1 MPGSAKL
8 NARLFFTVFALCCVV
23 RVFCQDRNLDY
34 YISRARNG
42 SPLLADYKNQ
52 MQAASVDSQM
62 IRAAQRIQVNGIST
76 NFYAPTIGGYGYDK
90 IITNGAQVSAF
101 VQASK
106 NIITS
111 ANLATQYETIR
122 LMKESAG
129 NTSVLAEKDLKKT
142 ITTQYITVY
151 GDFQALQFGREI
163 LGLFQNEEGL
173 LKNLTR
179 SGVYKQTDYLTFYVS
194 LQQQQLL
201 VRQSDIQFRND
212 CATLNYLS
220 GIVDTSLVS
229 LAAPDLQLGTLP
241 DILGSPFYR
250 QYTLDSLNLINQ
262 QKTILYSY
270 KPRVNI
276 YADGGYNSSL
286 QFEPYKNAGLSVGL
300 TVSVPIYDGR
310 QRRMKYEKINLA
322 ENTREQYKD
331 YFLRQYSQQIAQL
344 NQQLRATE
352 SLMDDI
358 NAQIKYSG
366 TLIDVNK
373 KLLETGE
380 VRITDLILTINTFLN
395 ARNLL
400 NQNYVNRMQIINQ
413 INYWQAL

>member
-1 MPGSAKL
+1 MKIWLS
-8 NARLFFTVFALCCVV
+8 FFLVFAIATAK
-23 RVFCQDRNLDY
+23 CQVHDLNY
-34 YISRARNG
+34 YFSHARDN
-42 SPLLADYKNQ
+42 SPLLADYRNQ
-52 MQAASVDSQM
+52 IQATQIDSQL
-62 IRAAQRIQVNGIST
+62 IRATQKIQVNGISN
-76 NFYAPTIGGYGYDK
+76 NFYAPTAGGIGYDN

-122 LMKESAG
+122 LMKESIG
-129 NTSVLAEKDLKKT
+129 NTSQLAEKDIRKT

-151 GDFQALQFGREI
+151 GDYQSLQFSHEI
-163 LGLFQNEEGL
+163 LGLFQSQENI
-173 LKNLTR
+173 LKKLTQ
-179 SGVYKQTDYLTFYVS
+179 SGIYKQTDYLTFYVS
-194 LQQQQLL
+194 LQQQLLL
-201 VRQSDIQFRND
+201 VRQSEIQFRND
-212 CATLNYLS
+212 CATLNYMS

-229 LAAPDLQLGTLP
+229 LTPPDLKLGTLP
-241 DILGSPFYR
+241 DIFNSPYYR

-262 QKTILYSY
+262 QKLIMFSY
-270 KPRVNI
+270 KPKLNI
-276 YADGGYNSSL
+276 YADAGYVSSL
-286 QFEPYKNAGLSVGL
+286 QYEPYKNFGMSAGLNF
-300 TVSVPIYDGR
+300 SVPIYDGK
-310 QRRMKYEKINLA
+310 QRKIKYQKINIA
-322 ENTREQYKD
+322 EDTRQHYKD

-344 NQQLRATE
+344 SQQLQATE
-352 SLMDDI
+352 SLINDI
-358 NAQIKYSG
+358 NAQVKYSG

-413 INYWQAL
+413 INYWQTL

>member
-1 MPGSAKL
+1 M
-8 NARLFFTVFALCCVV
+8 VFA
-23 RVFCQDRNLDY
+23 FASAECQEHDLNY
-34 YISRARNG
+34 YFSHAREN

-52 MQAASVDSQM
+52 IQAAQVDSQL
-62 IRAAQRIQVNGIST
+62 IRATQKIQVNGISN
-76 NFYAPTIGGYGYDK
+76 NFYAPTAGGIGYDN

-122 LMKESAG
+122 LMKESIG
-129 NTSVLAEKDLKKT
+129 NTSLLAEKDLRKT

-151 GDFQALQFGREI
+151 GDYQMLQFSREI
-163 LGLFQNEEGL
+163 LGLFQSQENI
-173 LKNLTR
+173 LKKLTQA
-179 SGVYKQTDYLTFYVS
+179 GIYKQTDYLTFYVS
-194 LQQQQLL
+194 LQQQLLL
-201 VRQSDIQFRND
+201 VRQSEIQFRND
-212 CATLNYLS
+212 CATLNYMS

-229 LAAPDLQLGTLP
+229 LTAPDLKLGILP
-241 DILGSPFYR
+241 DIFNSPYYR

-262 QKTILYSY
+262 QKMIMFSY
-270 KPRVNI
+270 KPKLNI
-276 YADGGYNSSL
+276 YADAGYVSSL
-286 QFEPYKNAGLSVGL
+286 QFEPYKNFGMSAGLNF
-300 TVSVPIYDGR
+300 SVPIYDGK
-310 QRRMKYEKINLA
+310 QRKIKYQKINIA
-322 ENTREQYKD
+322 ENTRQHYKD

-344 NQQLRATE
+344 SQQLQATE
-352 SLMDDI
+352 SLINDI
-358 NAQIKYSG
+358 NGQVKYSG

-380 VRITDLILTINTFLN
+380 VRITDLILAINTFLN

-413 INYWQAL
+413 INYWQTL